1 MTLAA
6 FTAWSAALM
15 HAATLQVST
24 IPAACRCPTTLRPLI
39 AGSYAGVNVG
49 QHQAVHQHLPGARGA
64 GGDCLLHGADVA
76 AEHQQEF
83 PGTKGSA
90 EQELY
95 VRAFSMTS
103 PSSIPL
109 AMLVSSKIPI
119 AWVMINLL
127 QA

>member
-1 MTLAA
+1 MLA
-6 FTAWSAALM
+6 
-15 HAATLQVST
+15 ST
-24 IPAACRCPTTLRPLI
+24 RLSTSISP
-39 AGSYAGVNVG
+39 
-49 QHQAVHQHLPGARGA
+49 ARGA

-95 VRAFSMTS
+95 VRAFQHDVAQLH
-103 PSSIPL
+103 PL